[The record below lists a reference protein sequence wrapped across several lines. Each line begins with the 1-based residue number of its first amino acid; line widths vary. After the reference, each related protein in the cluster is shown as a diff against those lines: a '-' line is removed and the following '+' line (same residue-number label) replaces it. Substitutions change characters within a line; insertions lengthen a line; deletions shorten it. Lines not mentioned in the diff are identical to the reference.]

1 MSDHGDGGDGD
12 EGGGWENEDEFY
24 DTYDEFGDDNDE
36 YEMGLSAD
44 DAEALMALIDEYG
57 SGEDQGLEIT
67 ITLDDGGTMSVF
79 VPWEMAWDVYDL
91 INELEVDFDYEV
103 IS

>member
-1 MSDHGDGGDGD
+1 MPDDDDDGGT
-12 EGGGWENEDEFY
+12 WETEDEFY
-24 DTYDEFGDDNDE
+24 DEYDEYGDDNDE
-36 YEMGLSAD
+36 YLGLSAD
-44 DAEALMALIDEYG
+44 DADALASLIDEYG

-67 ITLDDGGTMSVF
+67 ITLDDGGSMSVF

-91 INELEVDFDYEV
+91 LADMEVDFDYEV